1 MKTGKTTLIAEAI
14 GNALAHL
21 LSAFQRATASVWS
34 DGLPA
39 QDGSCAKI
47 LTNRQK
53 KGALGLMVQSAFCHE
68 NNICQKKAGTRL

>member
-1 MKTGKTTLIAEAI
+1 MKTGKTTLLAEAI

-53 KGALGLMVQSAFCHE
+53 KGRLGLGF
-68 NNICQKKAGTRL
+68 KAPFATGKQVFIYD